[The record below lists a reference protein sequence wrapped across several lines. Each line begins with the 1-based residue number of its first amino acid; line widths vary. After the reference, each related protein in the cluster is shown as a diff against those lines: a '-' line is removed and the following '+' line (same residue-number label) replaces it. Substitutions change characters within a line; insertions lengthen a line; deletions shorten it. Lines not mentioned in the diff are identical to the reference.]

1 MTTITEHDVEHTV
14 LDRLADFGWQI
25 AYGPDIAPDAPNAE
39 RTDYGQVML
48 EQWVRA
54 SLGPDGAAVRC
65 GAPARGGSPG
75 AGAYRSN
82 QDHHRPEDSCAPAKR
97 CRRESRVALRAPM
110 AVQDV
115 VKPLA
120 RPQNDGSAFETV
132 SSPLNGT

>member
-54 SLGPDGAAVRC
+54 SLARLKPDRPGRQRAGQVDVVRL
-65 GAPARGGSPG
+65 
-75 AGAYRSN
+75 
-82 QDHHRPEDSCAPAKR
+82 DHVTLR
-97 CRRESRVALRAPM
+97 RREPS
-110 AVQDV
+110 
-115 VKPLA
+115 LA
-120 RPQNDGSAFETV
+120 QNPCIGECRQTTVPPGSIDT
-132 SSPLNGT
+132 

>member
-1 MTTITEHDVEHTV
+1 MPSAGFGRLITHRFSYEEDDERERPLAIWNETAFEKSLKRVLKKKLGDVSGDE
-14 LDRLADFGWQI
+14 
-25 AYGPDIAPDAPNAE
+25 Y
-39 RTDYGQVML
+39 M
-48 EQWVRA
+48 
-54 SLGPDGAAVRC
+54 SLYVC

-110 AVQDV
+110 PLQDV

-120 RPQNDGSAFETV
+120 RPKNDGSGFETV
-132 SSPLNGT
+132 